1 MSFLHTKTKGEKMQQ
16 NKFKQGL
23 NTNSSVI
30 DEIRSIYQRLG
41 IPVNGLSK
49 ELEEILDMCQA
60 YNPKVVA

>member
-1 MSFLHTKTKGEKMQQ
+1 MSQKNFT
-16 NKFKQGL
+16 QGF

-49 ELEEILDMCQA
+49 ELEEILDMCKA
-60 YNPKVVA
+60 YNPSIAA